1 MARALHKGIDILFLF
16 TRERPTLTVKQI
28 AQSVCLPLPTAYRLV
43 AALASRGLLEKIPPG
58 SHYGL
63 GLKFLEL
70 QSVVHKKL
78 DAEVI
83 ARPFIAE
90 LAKVSGESVQLTL
103 LNSDH
108 GICIAVEESQSSL
121 RVAPE
126 KGRIVPL
133 HAGASVQAILAFL
146 PPKEQEEFISSPLQ
160 QFTPR
165 TVTDPEGLRRRLA
178 LIKKQ
183 GYAVTRGELYPGAMG
198 IAAPIFLGETRV
210 VASLA
215 VSGPIPRM
223 TEKRQAII
231 KHLLPMAKEI
241 SRILGQR

>member
-1 MARALHKGIDILFLF
+1 MSRALLKGIDILFLF
-16 TRERPTLTVKQI
+16 TKERPTLTVKQI
-28 AQSVCLPLPTAYRLV
+28 ARFVRLPLPTAYRFV
-43 AALASRGLLEKIPPG
+43 AALASKGLLEKIPPG
-58 SHYGL
+58 GHYRL
-63 GLKFLEL
+63 GVKFLEL
-70 QSVVHKKL
+70 EGVVHQKL
-78 DAEVI
+78 DVEIV
-83 ARPFIAE
+83 ARPVIAE

-103 LNSDH
+103 LSSGR
-108 GICIAVEESQSSL
+108 GICIVVEESHSSL

-133 HAGASVQAILAFL
+133 HAGASAQAILAFL
-146 PPKEQEEFISSPLQ
+146 PPEEQEGLINSPLE
-160 QFTPR
+160 QFTPC
-165 TVTDPEGLRRRLA
+165 TVTDPENLRRRLA

-198 IAAPIFLGETRV
+198 IAAPIFLDGKRI

-215 VSGPIPRM
+215 VSGPTPRM

-231 KHLLPMAKEI
+231 SHLVPMAKEI